1 VLPSFWKV
9 ILLSRSV
16 ESSSAVH
23 LSFSQGGI
31 FLPYIQF
38 LGAAGTV
45 TGSKHLINTGDPSGK
60 SGLQVLIDCGLFQGH
75 KEWREHNWRDTP
87 IPAKDIDAII
97 LTHAHLDHCGWI
109 PRLVKEGFRGPI
121 YATSPTI
128 DLCGI
133 ILPDSGHLQE
143 EDARF
148 YNKHQ
153 KSKHSPALP
162 LYTGEEAEDSLKYF
176 KSAQVG
182 ETVSISPELS
192 FRFVRAAHILGS
204 CMAEVS
210 LKVDGN
216 TQRLLFTGDIGRVHD
231 HKVAPGKV
239 VHSGPQEGE
248 TADLVVMESTYG
260 NREHP
265 REDPQPE
272 LSALI
277 SNTAKR
283 GGCVI
288 VPAFAIE
295 RTQKFVFILKHLME
309 SNQIPRLPVFCD
321 SPMAIRAV
329 EIFLKHDEEYS
340 DETREMIRKYGSPL
354 HWPGFMFAS
363 TPEESKRIN
372 EVRTPAIII
381 SSSGMVTGGR
391 ILHHLAQRLPDPKNL
406 VLFIGFQAPGTRG
419 FTIKSKAEEVKIY
432 GDFVPIRAQ
441 VAALEQFS
449 DHADP
454 PELLQWL
461 RTFRNKPV
469 ATYLVHG
476 EPSASGQL
484 REVMQKELGWDV
496 RVAKYLEK
504 VEID

>member
-1 VLPSFWKV
+1 M
-9 ILLSRSV
+9 
-16 ESSSAVH
+16 A
-23 LSFSQGGI
+23 
-31 FLPYIQF
+31 YIQF

-45 TGSKHLINTGDPSGK
+45 TGSKHLINTGDHTGK
-60 SGLQVLIDCGLFQGH
+60 TGFQVLMDCGLFQGP
-75 KEWREHNWRDTP
+75 KEWRERNWRDTP
-87 IPAKDIDAII
+87 VPAKEIDAVI

-121 YATSPTI
+121 YATPPTI

-148 YNKHQ
+148 YNKIK
-153 KSKHSPALP
+153 KSKHEPALP
-162 LYTGEEAEDSLKYF
+162 LYTFDEAHDSLQYF
-176 KSAQVG
+176 RPVQVG
-182 ETVSISPELS
+182 EAKRLSPEIS

-210 LKVDGN
+210 VKTEEGER
-216 TQRLLFTGDIGRVHD
+216 RLLFTGDIGRVHD
-231 HKVAPGKV
+231 HAVAPGKV

-260 NREHP
+260 NRRHP
-265 REDPQPE
+265 KEDPMPE
-272 LSALI
+272 LARLI
-277 SNTAKR
+277 TATANR
-283 GGCVI
+283 GGSVI

-295 RTQKFVFILKHLME
+295 RTQKFVFILKHLIE
-309 SNQIPRLPVFCD
+309 SGAIPRMPVFCD
-321 SPMAIRAV
+321 SPMAIKAV

-354 HWPGFMFAS
+354 EWPGFTFAS

-372 EVRTPAIII
+372 EARMPSVII

-391 ILHHLAQRLPDPKNL
+391 ILHHLAQRLPDPRNL

-419 FTIKSKAEEVKIY
+419 FVIKSKSDEVKIF
-432 GDFVPIRAQ
+432 GDYVPIRAQ

-454 PELLQWL
+454 PELLEWL
-461 RTFRNKPV
+461 RTFRGKP
-469 ATYLVHG
+469 ATTYLVHG
-476 EPSASGQL
+476 EPGASGQL
-484 REVMQKELGWDV
+484 QELMHRELGWNV
-496 RVAKYLEK
+496 RVAEYQEK
-504 VEID
+504 VQLG

>member
-1 VLPSFWKV
+1 M
-9 ILLSRSV
+9 
-16 ESSSAVH
+16 A
-23 LSFSQGGI
+23 
-31 FLPYIQF
+31 YIQF

-60 SGLQVLIDCGLFQGH
+60 SGFQVLIDCGLFQGP
-75 KEWREHNWRDTP
+75 KEWRERNWRDMP
-87 IPAKDIDAII
+87 VPAKEIDAVI

-148 YNKHQ
+148 YNKIR
-153 KSKHSPALP
+153 KSKHEPALP
-162 LYTGEEAEDSLKYF
+162 LYTFEEAQSCLQYF
-176 KSAQVG
+176 KPVRTGDTIQL
-182 ETVSISPELS
+182 SPEIS

-210 LKVDGN
+210 LATNGR
-216 TQRLLFTGDIGRVHD
+216 TRRMLFTGDIGRVID

-239 VHSGPQEGE
+239 VHSSPQEGE
-248 TADLVVMESTYG
+248 NADMVVMESTYG
-260 NREHP
+260 NRAHP
-265 REDPQPE
+265 NEDPLPE
-272 LSALI
+272 LAALI
-277 SNTAKR
+277 TAAANR
-283 GGCVI
+283 GGSVV

-295 RTQKFVFILKHLME
+295 RTQKFIFIVKHLIE
-309 SNQIPRLPVFCD
+309 SGQIPRMPVFCD
-321 SPMAIRAV
+321 SPMAIKAV

-340 DETREMIRKYGSPL
+340 EETRAMIRQYGSPL
-354 HWPGFMFAS
+354 AWPGFIFAL
-363 TPEESKRIN
+363 TPEESKKIN
-372 EVRTPAIII
+372 AAMMPSVII

-391 ILHHLAQRLPDPKNL
+391 ILHHLMQRLPDPRNL

-419 FTIKSKAEEVKIY
+419 FAIKSKSDEVKIY
-432 GDFVPIRAQ
+432 GEYVPIRAQ

-461 RTFRNKPV
+461 RTFRGQPAK
-469 ATYLVHG
+469 TYLVHG
-476 EPSASGQL
+476 EPDAANQL
-484 REVMQKELGWDV
+484 RGLMIKEMGWGVEVA
-496 RVAKYLEK
+496 RYLEK
-504 VEID
+504 IEVN